1 MQVAKRR
8 GPKPESWDIPVL
20 SSLRGEERENQTWKE
35 WLVRWRKKEKKPKT
49 GKCVALKDKLKMRF
63 QELERTTV
71 SDAAD
76 SSR

>member
-8 GPKPESWDIPVL
+8 GPKSESWDFPVL
-20 SSLRGEERENQTWKE
+20 SNLREEREK
-35 WLVRWRKKEKKPKT
+35 LVVRWRKKEKKPKT
-49 GKCVALKDKLKMRF
+49 GKCVALKDKLKMCF